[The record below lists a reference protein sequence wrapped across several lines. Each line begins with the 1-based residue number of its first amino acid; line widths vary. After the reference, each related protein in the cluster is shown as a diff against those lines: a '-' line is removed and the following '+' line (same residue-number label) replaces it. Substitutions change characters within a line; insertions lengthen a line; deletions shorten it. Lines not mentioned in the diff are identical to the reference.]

1 MLNCIFNFKFEVNMG
16 NGSSAGN
23 KNGVLKETMG
33 DHEESINCMA
43 LSEDSSMLVTG

>member
-1 MLNCIFNFKFEVNMG
+1 MG

-43 LSEDSSMLVTG
+43 LSEDASMLVTG